1 MSSELQKYIET
12 SIEKKENLLKAE
24 VISFPNEKKFVD
36 LKDLKL
42 PSQKYWKLNDKLF
55 DYADNFI
62 KKLDDDFLQ
71 IQKSHQ
77 NQEQQL
83 INNEISSFR

>member
-42 PSQKYWKLNDKLF
+42 PSQKYWKLNDKSNDDQFKAVIGICFMFGTLF
-55 DYADNFI
+55 LMGLY
-62 KKLDDDFLQ
+62 
-71 IQKSHQ
+71 SS
-77 NQEQQL
+77 L
-83 INNEISSFR
+83 I